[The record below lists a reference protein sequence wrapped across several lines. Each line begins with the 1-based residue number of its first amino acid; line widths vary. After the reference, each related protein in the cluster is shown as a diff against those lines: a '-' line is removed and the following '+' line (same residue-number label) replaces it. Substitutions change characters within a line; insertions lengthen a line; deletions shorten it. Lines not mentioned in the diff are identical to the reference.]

1 MKRSLKAWARGSDL
15 IPTVE
20 GTVLNR
26 FRQMWRLHRR
36 ATLEI
41 GDGTGYSEESMHGA
55 RGDAE
60 FLEGRLEEGP
70 A

>member
-1 MKRSLKAWARGSDL
+1 
-15 IPTVE
+15 
-20 GTVLNR
+20 
-26 FRQMWRLHRR
+26 MWRLDRR
-36 ATLEI
+36 AASEV